1 MEGAV
6 GRRGSDRQRNAT
18 SPPARLVYR
27 AVSELPQPPAFDP
40 EAQYIRGIPYPLPK
54 GERILWQGAPDYF
67 ALAKH
72 VFRVP
77 LFVLYFS
84 LLIVVQ
90 GWYVLSTRD
99 SQAAVQVMLPLT
111 IAGMGVSLY
120 MLMFAWLTARN
131 TWYAVTTRRI
141 VMRVG
146 VALTVTVNIP
156 LRVIASAGL
165 RRFSD
170 GSGELAFPVEPT
182 ERLSLFQLWPH
193 WRPWNIN
200 RPVPQWRGLRQLDA
214 AAGALREALEASREQ
229 TAGDPLPGAPEAADA
244 PLAAASA
251 AAPMASSVSEG

>member
-1 MEGAV
+1 
-6 GRRGSDRQRNAT
+6 
-18 SPPARLVYR
+18 
-27 AVSELPQPPAFDP
+27 VSELPQPPAFDP
-40 EAQYIRGIPYPLPK
+40 DAQYIRGIPYPLPK
-54 GERILWQGAPDYF
+54 GERVLWQGAPEYF

-84 LLIVVQ
+84 ALIVVQ
-90 GWYVLSTRD
+90 GWYVATTRD
-99 SQAAVQVMLPLT
+99 SQAAAQVLLPLT

-131 TWYAVTTRRI
+131 TWYAVTTRRV

-156 LRVIASAGL
+156 LRVIASAGV

-170 GSGELAFPVEPT
+170 GSGELAFPVDPS
-182 ERLSLFQLWPH
+182 ERLSVFQLWPS

-200 RPVPQWRGLRQLDA
+200 RPVPQWRGLRDLDA
-214 AAGALREALEASREQ
+214 AAEAMRVALEGSRDAEATKAQVAAETAATAS
-229 TAGDPLPGAPEAADA
+229 ADA
-244 PLAAASA
+244 STPAGVA
-251 AAPMASSVSEG
+251 